1 MKYLLTAISSINLA
15 IASGDSIP
23 GMLKLKATMSRR
35 RINTK
40 RDMENRLLKE
50 DQVEMCGEE
59 NKVANEQHYLI
70 ECQLNRRTNM
80 GHVSVVQSVRSDR
93 SSMTLAAAQVYQAEH
108 QSFADEL
115 TAFLCL

>member
-15 IASGDSIP
+15 IASGDSVP

-35 RINTK
+35 RINK
-40 RDMENRLLKE
+40 RDTENRLPKE
-50 DQVEMCGEE
+50 DQETCGEE

-80 GHVSVVQSVRSDR
+80 GHVSVVESGRFDR
-93 SSMTLAAAQVYQAEH
+93 NSMASTAAQVYPAEH